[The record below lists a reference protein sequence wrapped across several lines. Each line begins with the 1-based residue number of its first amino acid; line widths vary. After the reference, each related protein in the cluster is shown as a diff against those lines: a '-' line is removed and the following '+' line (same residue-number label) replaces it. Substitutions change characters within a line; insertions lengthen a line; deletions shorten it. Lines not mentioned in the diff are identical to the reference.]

1 MIEEL
6 TVTLKT
12 SEDSTHPPPPKISK
26 LKEKSQFSGISE
38 TKSALDKGY
47 LWPGCDTF

>member
-12 SEDSTHPPPPKISK
+12 SEDFPPISK
-26 LKEKSQFSGISE
+26 LKKKSQFSNISGISE

-47 LWPGCDTF
+47 YLWPGCDTF

>member
-12 SEDSTHPPPPKISK
+12 SEDFPQISK

-38 TKSALDKGY
+38 TKSALDKDYY